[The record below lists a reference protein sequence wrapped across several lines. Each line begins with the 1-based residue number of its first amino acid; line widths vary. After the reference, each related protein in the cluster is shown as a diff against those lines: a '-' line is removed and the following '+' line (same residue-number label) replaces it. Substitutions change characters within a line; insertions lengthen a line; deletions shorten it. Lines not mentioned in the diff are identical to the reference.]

1 MTEDDGRRK
10 RQRRIWI
17 RVAIYVPLLL
27 YFGWGALQTYRAE
40 LAASEAPPAPES
52 VDKDDPFEGL
62 PSSEMTMPD
71 GRKIRVLELSPE
83 QAEELGLAPP
93 DPPSMEAPPDSETPE
108 AGASDTGTDGVDGVD
123 GAEPAPPTDPPK
135 EP

>member
-27 YFGWGALQTYRAE
+27 YFGWGALQKYRAE
-40 LAASEAPPAPES
+40 QAAAGASAEPDSPE
-52 VDKDDPFEGL
+52 DADPFEGL

-93 DPPSMEAPPDSETPE
+93 DPPTVQGPATPDAHEAPGNDTDTGALE
-108 AGASDTGTDGVDGVD
+108 AGTETGDP
-123 GAEPAPPTDPPK
+123 AAAQEP
-135 EP
+135 